1 MTKRS
6 VLSAL
11 FALVLGLILAGT
23 PVGPASAHVGYTQ
36 LYADPSV
43 VNPLTGV
50 AGSGSPAFPLASTA
64 SSNAGWI
71 AGQDGT
77 TWANSHD
84 NRFFYFNLGRTMDID
99 FTITGTNTNGNGIL
113 NPGYSIFQ
121 GTVPVASHDGAVQ
134 NDAYLA
140 AQTGFAT
147 WSPFAAANAAIDAAN
162 GAAPLTTEHWGQY
175 RSNGD
180 VTMSKDAAAP
190 GYPTVQGLVGT
201 MSFTGLSGSN
211 ASGNTLSG
219 HYTLGPGLYSLVVG
233 GANPF
238 DLQTYLNAAIATGGN
253 YCTAVSATCTA
264 EQVAAGSA
272 NATLYNSLRLART
285 FDISFSAVPI
295 PAAVY
300 LFGSGLVGIAAFARR
315 RMIA

>member
-1 MTKRS
+1 MMKNRLS
-6 VLSAL
+6 VALSTLFVAL
-11 FALVLGLILAGT
+11 ITAGIQ
-23 PVGPASAHVGYTQ
+23 VGPAAAHVGYTQ
-36 LYADPSV
+36 LYADPTA
-43 VNPLTGV
+43 VNPLTG
-50 AGSGSPAFPLASTA
+50 ALGSGSPAFPLASTA
-64 SSNAGWI
+64 SSNAGWV
-71 AGQDGT
+71 AGQDST

-84 NRFFYFNLGRTMDID
+84 NRFFYFNLGSTMDID

-140 AQTGFAT
+140 AQTGFAS
-147 WSPFAAANAAIDAAN
+147 WSPFAAANTNIVNAGGTI
-162 GAAPLTTEHWGQY
+162 TTAHWGQY
-175 RSNGD
+175 RSNAD

-190 GYPTVQGLVGT
+190 GYPTVQGQVST

-211 ASGNTLSG
+211 ASGNTISG

-238 DLQTYLNAAIATGGN
+238 DLQTYLAAAIATGGN
-253 YCTAVSATCTA
+253 YCAAVSATCTQA
-264 EQVAAGSA
+264 QVDAAAA
-272 NATLYNSLRLART
+272 NLAVYNAARLART
-285 FDISFSAVPI
+285 FTIEFSAVPV
-295 PAAVY
+295 PAAIY

-315 RMIA
+315 RMTA